1 MRFLRL
7 SVEGYGRFKERHTF
21 EFNPAFTCILG
32 ANESGKST
40 LLAALLDALYTVPTT
55 TAQAARER
63 IHWGHPHG
71 WTVEVELELHGQRL
85 RVRKFHPV
93 DEPRR
98 RAEFWLETDS
108 ETLQGEAARARWE
121 QLWRVPQE
129 VYLATACVRQRELS
143 HLSPRS
149 LRALQQQLRESAVN
163 ADLNRILNA
172 LSTEQRRLRI
182 HADQHQRTLNALD
195 QRLQQ
200 ARTHAFRQR
209 ELQTRLQQ
217 IRAESETLRHQLE
230 HDEALLERWQTLR
243 HYEEQLE
250 RLQRQADANQRH
262 LNQLEQ
268 LERRA
273 NDLESELQTEFAD
286 LEALPADFKERLDAA
301 YAQFQ
306 QLQQRAAAL
315 TAEARRHQQLRQ
327 QAIGR
332 NKARVGFAVM
342 GAALLLAGA
351 VLIQTM
357 PLLGAVAIGLGIVAV
372 GVAALWRG
380 GTLQTYSESALTDAY
395 DALRQRWDQLTALL
409 QQAGYTVESMPR
421 NGAPAQVSAHTLQQL
436 EHAVQQF
443 NRRWRAWR
451 ERCAELERLR
461 HQIEALQAVHEPKAL
476 RDQQR
481 ALALEI
487 LGLQEKLQREA
498 TLREALSAE
507 AALRLETEVARRRE
521 RLNQLEAE
529 RLRCEGALQTLPDT
543 EPVDALELE
552 YARAERQLQQTQA
565 RLRLLQ
571 TTEQLLREA
580 NARYLSHLSPRL
592 QPRIE
597 HYLPSLTHGR
607 YTRATLDE
615 QLSLQVLHPERGDW
629 LAVEIS
635 HPAWS
640 TSVVDQLF
648 FACRLGLADALADD
662 LRLPLLLDDP
672 FVHFDSERY
681 RAALELLRAVAQHT
695 QVLLFSCR
703 PLPPDF
709 APDAVLRLA

>member
-1 MRFLRL
+1 MKFLWL
-7 SVEGYGRFKERHTF
+7 SVEGYGRFQSRRTF
-21 EFNPAFTCILG
+21 EFSPALTCILG
-32 ANESGKST
+32 ANETGKST
-40 LLAALLDALYTVPTT
+40 LLSALLDALYTLPTT

-63 IHWGHPHG
+63 IHWGHPRG
-71 WTVEVELELHGQRL
+71 WTVELELELRGQRL

-98 RAEFWLETDS
+98 RAEFWLETDD
-108 ETLQGEAARARWE
+108 ETLQGEAARTRWE

-143 HLSPRS
+143 QLSPRS
-149 LRALQQQLRESAVN
+149 LRSLQQQLRESAVN
-163 ADLNRILNA
+163 TDLNRILNA
-172 LSTEQRRLRI
+172 LDAEQRRLRA
-182 HADQHQRTLNALD
+182 HAEQHQRTLHALA
-195 QRLQQ
+195 QRLQR
-200 ARTHAFRQR
+200 ARTHTTQQR

-217 IRAESETLRHQLE
+217 IRVETETLRHQLA
-230 HDEALLERWQTLR
+230 HNEALLERWRTLR
-243 HYEEQLE
+243 HDQEQLE

-262 LNQLEQ
+262 LDQLEQ

-273 NDLESELQTEFAD
+273 NDLENELQTEFAD
-286 LEALPADFKERLDAA
+286 LNALPTDFKERLDTA

-306 QLQQRAAAL
+306 QAQQRAAAL
-315 TAEARRHQQLRQ
+315 TEEARRQQQLRQ

-332 NKARVGFAVM
+332 NKARVGFAIM
-342 GAALLLAGA
+342 GAALLLAGSSLTEA
-351 VLIQTM
+351 M
-357 PLLGAVAIGLGIVAV
+357 PLLGALAIGLGVAALV
-372 GVAALWRG
+372 VAALWRG
-380 GTLQTYSESALTDAY
+380 HAPQAHHEAALAN
-395 DALRQRWDQLTALL
+395 AHNELRHHWEQLATLL
-409 QQAGYTVESMPR
+409 QQAGYLIEEKPY
-421 NGAPAQVSAHTLQQL
+421 NGAPAQLSARALQQL
-436 EHAVQQF
+436 EHAMQQF
-443 NRRWRAWR
+443 NRRWRALR
-451 ERCAELERLR
+451 ERRAELERLR

-481 ALALEI
+481 TLALEI
-487 LGLQEKLQREA
+487 LGLQEKLRREA

-507 AALRLETEVARRRE
+507 AALRLETEVARQRE

-529 RLRCEGALQTLPDT
+529 RLRCEGALQALPDT
-543 EPVDALELE
+543 EPLDALELE
-552 YARAERQLQQTQA
+552 HARAERHLHQTQA

-580 NARYLSHLSPRL
+580 NARYLSQLSPRL

-597 HYLPSLTHGR
+597 HYLPSLTQGR

-615 QLSLQVLHPERGDW
+615 QLTLQVFHPERGEW
-629 LAVEIS
+629 LAVEHS

-640 TSVVDQLF
+640 VGAVDQLF

-672 FVHFDSERY
+672 FVHFDNARY
-681 RAALELLRAVAQHT
+681 RAALELLREVAQHT

-703 PLPPDF
+703 PLPHDF
-709 APDAVLRLA
+709 TPDAVLRLD